1 MIVYGRN
8 VAFEYLKNYKKDIR
22 KIIIQDGFNDK
33 KLLSAL
39 ENTKFDV
46 IY

>member
-8 VAFEYLKNYKKDIR
+8 VAFDYLKNYKKDIR

-33 KLLSAL
+33 NLRSS
-39 ENTKFDV
+39 
-46 IY
+46 

>member
-22 KIIIQDGFNDK
+22 KIIKQDGFNHK
-33 KLLSAL
+33 KILSAL
-39 ENTKFDV
+39 ENTKYNV
-46 IY
+46 I